1 MRYRP
6 CLNYYFQPF
15 AILLFLACASIV
27 AHAQV
32 STGAILGS
40 VTDSANATV
49 PDATVTV
56 RSTETNIAHTTV
68 TNGNGYYNVPN
79 LQTGHYEV
87 DVQAK
92 GFSEQ
97 VSESVTLTVGA
108 EQEVD
113 FTLKVGSV
121 TQKIVITGNAAA
133 VDLVSS
139 TVQPVVNQQTIVQ
152 LPLNGRDWTQLATLE
167 PGVVPARTQ
176 STVAVSN
183 QRANRGL
190 GSQLVIGGA
199 RPQQNNYRVDGISI
213 NDYSNGGP
221 GGVIGSSLGVD
232 AIEEFSVVTSNA
244 TADYGKVAGGVIN
257 AVTRAGTNAFHGEG
271 YEFLRNSALDARNE
285 FDSPGL
291 IAPFRRNQYGAALGG
306 PLIKDRTFFF
316 GDYEGLSQYQA
327 ANVASNVPSAAA
339 RRGQLASGTITV
351 DPAVTPFL
359 QFYPLPN
366 GTISGDT
373 GTFLFND
380 PQTTHENYFT
390 IRGDHKISDKDTLTA
405 TYFWDSGTLV
415 SPDPFNVRV
424 TGNIAKRQLATIG
437 ESHAFS
443 TVFLNSAHFGYSRVV
458 SIAPTTL
465 NAVNPAAGDT
475 SLGFVP
481 GLPVGLINIG
491 GVSNFQGGLFATGE
505 FSFHLNSYQI
515 YDDIYVTHG
524 KHSIKTGFAFE
535 RLQNNQL
542 GTSNPNGQFNFSS
555 LATFLTNKP
564 TSFNAPLSNGVS
576 PRDLRQ
582 SVFGAYIM
590 DDYRILPTL
599 TLNLGLRYE
608 PVTVSTE
615 TANRLAILR
624 NLTDSSPHLGNPYFS
639 NPSLRNFAPRIGF
652 AWDPFNS
659 NKTSVRGGFGIYD
672 SLPLNYLFEG
682 LSIFT
687 APYLELGNIATL
699 GQGSFPKN
707 AYSLLTPSGLRYSYA
722 QPNPHRSY
730 VEQYTL
736 NVQRDLGGNFVM
748 QIGYQG
754 SHGVHLPYREDDINT
769 VLPSSTTGGYLFYGP
784 SGTQSPSASVLNARK
799 LNPNLGQIS
808 AMLLQGFSKYN
819 SLQASLSKRISNRT
833 EGQLSYTWSRTMDD
847 GSSSIFGD
855 TFANSVSSLPFW
867 APDRRVAISDFNI
880 SQALVLSYLFQLPDA
895 VKSGNPAG
903 LLLNGWQWGGIFQAT
918 TGLPFTP
925 LISGDPL
932 NLKSADVFAFP
943 DRLRGAGCQGNPVQ
957 SFMVTT
963 HRYLKSQCFAYP
975 SFDSVTGLTHLG
987 SSPRNSVIGPGLAN
1001 FDTSLVKNTAI
1012 PRISDSFTIQFR
1024 AEFFNLLNR
1033 VNYGIPPKSGTDVFA
1048 QAPVPVNNI
1057 AVNPNQTPLT
1067 TAGVLVG
1074 PTATSSR
1081 QLQFGLK
1088 IIF

>member
-1 MRYRP
+1 MKHHF
-6 CLNYYFQPF
+6 CLAYLCQSF
-15 AILLFLACASIV
+15 AVLLTLAGAAAA

-32 STGAILGS
+32 STGTILGS
-40 VTDSANATV
+40 VTDSANAAV
-49 PDATVTV
+49 ANASVIV
-56 RSTETNIAHTTV
+56 RNAETNIAHTTV
-68 TNGNGYYNVPN
+68 TNSNGYYSLPN
-79 LQTGHYEV
+79 LQPGHYEV
-87 DVQAK
+87 DVKAQ

-113 FTLKVGSV
+113 FTLKVGAV
-121 TQKIVITGNAAA
+121 TQKVVVTGNAAA
-133 VDLVSS
+133 IDTISS
-139 TVQPVVNQQTIVQ
+139 TVRPVVDEQTIVQ
-152 LPLNGRDWTQLATLE
+152 LPLNGRDWTQLASLE

-176 STVAVSN
+176 SAVAVSN

-190 GSQLVIGGA
+190 GNQLTIGGA

-221 GGVIGSSLGVD
+221 GGVIGSNLGVD
-232 AIEEFSVVTSNA
+232 AIQEFSVVTSNA
-244 TADYGKVAGGVIN
+244 TADYGKTAGGIIN
-257 AVTRAGTNAFHGEG
+257 AVTRAGTNVFHGEA

-291 IAPFRRNQYGAALGG
+291 IAPFRRNQFGAALGG
-306 PLIKDRTFFF
+306 PLIKNRTFFF
-316 GDYEGLSQYQA
+316 GDYEGLRQYQA
-327 ANVASNVPSAAA
+327 ANVASNVPSPAA
-339 RRGQLASGTITV
+339 RTGHLVAGPVTV
-351 DPAVTPFL
+351 DPAVAPYL

-366 GTISGDT
+366 GAINGDT

-390 IRGDHKISDKDTLTA
+390 LRGDHAISDKDTLTA
-405 TYFWDSGTLV
+405 TYFWDNGTLV

-437 ESHAFS
+437 ESHIFS
-443 TVFLNSAHFGYSRVV
+443 AALLNSVHFGYSRVI

-465 NAVNPAAGDT
+465 NAINPAAGDT

-481 GLPVGLINIG
+481 ALPVGLINIG

-505 FSFHLNSYQI
+505 FSFHLNSYQV
-515 YDDIYVTHG
+515 YDDLYLTHG

-542 GTSNPNGQFNFSS
+542 GTSNPNGQYIFSS

-564 TSFNAPLSNGVS
+564 TSFNAPLSNGIS

-582 SVFGAYIM
+582 SIFGAYVT
-590 DDYRILPTL
+590 DDYRVLPTL

-608 PVTVSTE
+608 PVTVPTE

-639 NPSLRNFAPRIGF
+639 NPSLRNFAPRVGF
-652 AWDPFNS
+652 VFDPFNS
-659 NKTSVRGGFGIYD
+659 DKTSIRGGFGIYD
-672 SLPLNYLFEG
+672 SLPMNYLFEG

-687 APYLELGNIATL
+687 APYLQLGNIATL

-707 AYSLLTPSGLRYSYA
+707 AYTLLTPSGLRYSYA

-736 NVQRDLGGNFVM
+736 NVQRDLGESFVM

-769 VLPSSTTGGYLFYGP
+769 VLPSSTTGGYFFYGP
-784 SGTQSPSASVLNARK
+784 SGTQSPSGAALNARK
-799 LNPNLGQIS
+799 LNPNIGQIS
-808 AMLLQGFSKYN
+808 AMLLTGFSKYN
-819 SLQASLSKRISNRT
+819 SLQASLSKRLSSRT
-833 EGQLSYTWSRTMDD
+833 EGQLSYTWSRSMDD

-867 APDRRVAISDFNI
+867 APDRRVAISDFNV
-880 SQALVLSYLFQLPDA
+880 SQVVVLSYLIELPDA
-895 VKSGNPAG
+895 VKSGNSAG
-903 LLLNGWQWGGIFQAT
+903 LLLNGWQWGGIFQAN
-918 TGLPFTP
+918 TGEPFTP

-943 DRLRGAGCQGNPVQ
+943 DRLRGAGCQGNPVRSVNAINRQ
-957 SFMVTT
+957 
-963 HRYLKSQCFAYP
+963 YLNTQCFAYP
-975 SFDSVTGLTHLG
+975 AFDPVTGLTHLG
-987 SSPRNSVIGPGLAN
+987 TSPRNSVIGPGLAN

-1012 PRISDSFTIQFR
+1012 PRISESFTIQFR
-1024 AEFFNLLNR
+1024 AEFFNILNR

-1048 QAPVPVNNI
+1048 QAPVPVNNV

-1081 QLQFGLK
+1081 QIQFGLK